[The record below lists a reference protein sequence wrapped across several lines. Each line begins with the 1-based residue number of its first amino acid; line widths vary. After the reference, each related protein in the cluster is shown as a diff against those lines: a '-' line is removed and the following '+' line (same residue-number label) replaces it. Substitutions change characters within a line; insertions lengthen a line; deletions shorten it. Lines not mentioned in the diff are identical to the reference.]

1 MASDSRNNEITI
13 NASLIADTMS
23 AARQR
28 GIDLDRLLKRCDI
41 NPTDLETPGQRLPLA
56 NTVKLQRL
64 VAQELSDKFGNEL
77 SGVLAPGFFR
87 VLILSAVHL
96 PTLYDA
102 MNRVIE
108 FHNIL
113 NRHQKLTLSIGQ
125 LYAEISLTRSADSS
139 LLNDIAVDMWMG
151 TLHRVANWFCN
162 ELILLNQVEFDSPA
176 PAYYQE
182 YRYIFYG
189 APMKF
194 DCPHCRLTFDK
205 HYLNLPVV
213 QTEATAEAYLRQL
226 PLDLFLPQ
234 NIRGKTSQTIRNLLK
249 ESFSQQDNVIELQDI
264 AKKMA
269 VSTKTIRRH
278 LAKEGTSF
286 NTIKSQV
293 RRDIAMHALGNKD
306 LSIEEIALQT
316 GYSEPSAFIRAFKSW
331 TGFTPAKFRQGIS

>member
-1 MASDSRNNEITI
+1 MASDSRDKEITI

-28 GIDLDRLLKRCDI
+28 GIDLDKLLKRCDI
-41 NPTDLETPGQRLPLA
+41 NPADLETPGQRLPLA

-64 VAQELSDKFGNEL
+64 AAQELSDKFGD
-77 SGVLAPGFFR
+77 VPPTGFFR
-87 VLILSAVHL
+87 VLILSAMHL
-96 PTLYDA
+96 PTLHDA

-108 FHNIL
+108 FNNIL
-113 NRHQKLTLSIGQ
+113 NRHLKLTLSIDQ
-125 LYAEISLTRSADSS
+125 PYAEISVTRNADNSV
-139 LLNDIAVDMWMG
+139 LNDIAVDMWMG
-151 TLHRVANWFCN
+151 TIHRVANWFCN

-176 PAYYQE
+176 PAYHQE

-194 DCPHCRLTFDK
+194 DCAQCRLTFDK

-226 PLDLFLPQ
+226 PLDLLLPQ
-234 NIRGKTSQTIRNLLK
+234 DIRGKTSQTIRNLLK

-264 AKKMA
+264 AEKME
-269 VSTKTIRRH
+269 VTTKTIRRR

-286 NTIKSQV
+286 NAIKSQI

-306 LSIEEIALQT
+306 LSIEAIAIQT
-316 GYSEPSAFIRAFKSW
+316 GYSEPSAFIRAFKTW
-331 TGFTPAKFRQGIS
+331 TGFTPAKFRQGVL